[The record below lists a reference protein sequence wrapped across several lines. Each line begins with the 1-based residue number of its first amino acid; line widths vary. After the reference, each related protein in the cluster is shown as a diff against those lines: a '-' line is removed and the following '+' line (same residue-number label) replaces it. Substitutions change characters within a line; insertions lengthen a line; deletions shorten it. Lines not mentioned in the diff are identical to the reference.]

1 MQHATNRIT
10 ISFVL
15 IYPALFRLIPW
26 FPTFCVLRGRQHRVQ
41 NSVFECVVDATQAHE
56 LKFKLKELIDTE
68 KDSLRFY
75 NLGDKYTNRIEHYGA
90 KSAIKVEE
98 PLIF

>member
-1 MQHATNRIT
+1 MDHIAHIKNTGGLDNESVT
-10 ISFVL
+10 EEKVSEHCKKV
-15 IYPALFRLIPW
+15 ALLTRSYSAPLNLEN
-26 FPTFCVLRGRQHRVQ
+26 TV
-41 NSVFECVVDATQAHE
+41 
-56 LKFKLKELIDTE
+56 KELIDTE